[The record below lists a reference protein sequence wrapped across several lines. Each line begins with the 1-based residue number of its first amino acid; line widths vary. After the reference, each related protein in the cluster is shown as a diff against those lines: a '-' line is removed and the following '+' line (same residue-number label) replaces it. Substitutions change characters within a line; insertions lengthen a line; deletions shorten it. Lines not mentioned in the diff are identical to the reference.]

1 MDTPVAMRVAR
12 WIALA
17 WVLGSV
23 PAAFAN
29 GGVPML
35 FETFP
40 QMLMALLPIVALE
53 SFLVAR
59 RLGMR
64 FRQTLVPVGAGN
76 ALSTFVGIPI
86 TWVALVMAESAVGAQ
101 GYSVETPLQKVAVVI
116 AQAPWLSY
124 YRFDLYWMIP
134 AAALVL
140 LVPFFFVSWGVEYWL
155 VRRMLREAAPVAV
168 NRAVRNANLVSY
180 AGLAL
185 VALVQLL
192 FAVWPA

>member
-1 MDTPVAMRVAR
+1 MTRTGQQ
-12 WIALA
+12 IALA
-17 WVLGSV
+17 LVLVSA
-23 PAAFAN
+23 PPAFAN

-40 QMLMALLPIVALE
+40 QMLVALLPIIALE
-53 SFLVAR
+53 SCLVAR

-86 TWVALVMAESAVGAQ
+86 TWAVLAMVESLVGAQ
-101 GYSVETPLQKVAVVI
+101 SYSVDTPLQKITVVI

-155 VRRMLREAAPVAV
+155 VRRMLREAAPGAV
-168 NRAVRNANLVSY
+168 NRAVRNANLASY

-185 VALVQLL
+185 IALAQLL
-192 FAVWPA
+192 FAVLPA

>member
-1 MDTPVAMRVAR
+1 MAR
-12 WIALA
+12 TGRRIALA
-17 WVLGSV
+17 LLLGGV
-23 PAAFAN
+23 PPAFAN

-40 QMLMALLPIVALE
+40 QMLIALLPIVALE

-64 FRQTLVPVGAGN
+64 FRRTLVPVGAGN

-86 TWVALVMAESAVGAQ
+86 TWAVLVMVESAVGAQ
-101 GYSVETPLQKVAVVI
+101 GYSVDTPLQKVAAVI

-140 LVPFFFVSWGVEYWL
+140 LVPFYFVSWGVEYWL
-155 VRRMLREAAPVAV
+155 VRRMLRTAAPGAV
-168 NRAVRNANLVSY
+168 NGAVRNANLASY
-180 AGLAL
+180 TVLAL
-185 VALVQLL
+185 VALAQLL
-192 FAVWPA
+192 VAVAPA